1 MLPGFLGSSHVHMSS
16 YLHKQTHTHRDT
28 PWQVQELWSYSFKSL
43 TTKHQKK
50 TKQSK
55 NSPNSQRSLSWH
67 EVCFAPNASIAY
79 FDSPPICFV
88 SSLLDYAPS
97 LSLTELGGEG
107 FLWESKV
114 SLKSAV
120 VVIAGCR
127 TTWGL
132 SWETLRFFY
141 PSECGMDYLLFCE
154 LLSIRPTVKF

>member
-1 MLPGFLGSSHVHMSS
+1 MYICPATYTNRH
-16 YLHKQTHTHRDT
+16 LHTNRHTHAET
-28 PWQVQELWSYSFKSL
+28 HLGKSKSSGVIHSNHSRPN
-43 TTKHQKK
+43 TKKN
-50 TKQSK
+50 KQSK

-67 EVCFAPNASIAY
+67 EVCFVPNASIAY

-132 SWETLRFFY
+132 SWETLRVFFIHQ
-141 PSECGMDYLLFCE
+141 SAGRIISSFVNCFQSGLQ
-154 LLSIRPTVKF
+154 